1 MEKRDYAI
9 SLRKSKDL
17 SQNDVV
23 KLLEKRE
30 VFITKQTIS
39 NFENGKFTSE
49 KTLKSLANIYN
60 VTIDQLLS

>member
-39 NFENGKFTSE
+39 NFENGMFTSE
-49 KTLKSLANIYN
+49 RTLKSLANIYN
-60 VTIDQLLS
+60 VTIDQLLR